1 MAPDAAGA
9 FISQSQHPLET
20 TAPPHLS
27 VIPMKGRDGALAQ
40 AGGPQKPE
48 AGQARESWRGT
59 RGGSACHHPGTRR
72 GHPGAQVYGRGGRHT
87 AHRQSG
93 VCCPWTVMGGLPTGR
108 PLAQQACFR
117 KGHLAPSQGVARGGH
132 QRGWGL
138 GHAEG
143 HWVSTQGA
151 PGPRNSFI
159 QSFIHSPSEDL
170 LARLGGHALMIRPLL
185 APHAARLELHHRPPR
200 DQVSP

>member
-1 MAPDAAGA
+1 M
-9 FISQSQHPLET
+9 
-20 TAPPHLS
+20 
-27 VIPMKGRDGALAQ
+27 GALAQ

-48 AGQARESWRGT
+48 AGQARESWRAQ
-59 RGGSACHHPGTRR
+59 RGGSRVSPPWHTQGP
-72 GHPGAQVYGRGGRHT
+72 PGAQVYGRGGRHT

-93 VCCPWTVMGGLPTGR
+93 VCCPRTVMGGLPTDR

-117 KGHLAPSQGVARGGH
+117 KRGTWLPSPGNVARE
-132 QRGWGL
+132 RAPERL
-138 GHAEG
+138 GSGPAEMS

-170 LARLGGHALMIRPLL
+170 LARLGGHALVIRPLL